1 MRLRALAPGKVNLSL
16 FLGPTRSDGRHEL
29 VTVFQSLSLAD
40 SVELEVVEGATDDAV
55 ICAGVTGENLA
66 ARALAALRQRGW
78 DGPRVTVSIEKAIP
92 VAAGMAGGSADAAAT
107 LRLAMAI
114 APGRAEEVEAIA
126 AGLGAD
132 VPGQLLPGLSLGT
145 GAGEIVEQFPG
156 VGEVAFA
163 VVPSR
168 EFALSTADVFRQ
180 ADRLGLP
187 RSTEELAQRY
197 AELVVALG
205 IGDRLPGG
213 LVVNDLEPAAISLC
227 PWCGEAL
234 DAVRTMGA
242 DQAIVSGSGPT
253 VVGIWWGDGARL
265 RASDA
270 SQTLAA
276 RFPGAVA
283 VEPVD
288 AQFALPS
295 LNLRVDRVSNDNIT
309 YLVGAGCV
317 VIGLAV
323 FIAFVVAPALQSH
336 RRAWERVAV
345 IVLSGYLL
353 AAFAGLGV
361 VLGAWIILQWP
372 NWF

>member
-40 SVELEVVEGATDDAV
+40 VVELEVMAGAADDAV
-55 ICAGVTGENLA
+55 ICPGVTGENLA

-78 DGPRVTVSIEKAIP
+78 GGPPVTVSIEKAIP

-107 LRLAMAI
+107 LRLAMAL

-126 AGLGAD
+126 VGLGAD
-132 VPGQLLPGLSLGT
+132 VPAQLLPGLSLGT
-145 GAGEIVEQFPG
+145 GAGEVVERFG
-156 VGEVAFA
+156 GMGEVAFV
-163 VVPSR
+163 VVPATD
-168 EFALSTADVFRQ
+168 FALSTPDVFRE

-187 RSTEELAQRY
+187 REPAALAQRY

-205 IGDRLPGG
+205 TGGRLPDE

-227 PWCGEAL
+227 PWSGVAIE
-234 DAVRTMGA
+234 AVRAAGA
-242 DQAIVSGSGPT
+242 DHALVSGSGPT
-253 VVGIWWGDGARL
+253 VVGIWWGDGARA

-270 SQTLAA
+270 AQTLSVTL
-276 RFPGAVA
+276 PGAVV

-295 LNLRVDRVSNDNIT
+295 LI
-309 YLVGAGCV
+309 
-317 VIGLAV
+317 
-323 FIAFVVAPALQSH
+323 
-336 RRAWERVAV
+336 
-345 IVLSGYLL
+345 
-353 AAFAGLGV
+353 
-361 VLGAWIILQWP
+361 
-372 NWF
+372 